1 MKRALLAVFSA
12 CAIGL
17 TSLPVPAG
25 ASIAAVADVPEIR
38 IVSQPFNILASVNS
52 RFVLDP
58 NLNSIVDRTDR
69 LEFLLH
75 RRVASIDSFRAIA
88 NGDVQP
94 GVTDSLIIRLS
105 RVDRDYAGHLLPV
118 VPIISEQKEGYSLSV
133 PFDGIYPITIR
144 LVDSQTDAVL
154 SQTLTFINKRDPN
167 GVMPP
172 VPYTSLLHLNTVPSL
187 NTTGV
192 TEISD
197 ATRASV
203 QRMIDFLVAHP
214 TPVTISLEPEVVAA
228 LAESANPVD
237 AKLFLALREQLRTRS
252 IANATFAPVDPSVFA
267 GLDLG
272 REFSAQLS
280 FGEKTLNRLLPGVTI
295 QRSTFVLTTTVL
307 HCCANPELRR
317 SFFCLRQ

>member
-17 TSLPVPAG
+17 TSLPMPVGA

-118 VPIISEQKEGYSLSV
+118 VPIISEQKEGYS
-133 PFDGIYPITIR
+133 
-144 LVDSQTDAVL
+144 
-154 SQTLTFINKRDPN
+154 
-167 GVMPP
+167 
-172 VPYTSLLHLNTVPSL
+172 
-187 NTTGV
+187 
-192 TEISD
+192 
-197 ATRASV
+197 
-203 QRMIDFLVAHP
+203 
-214 TPVTISLEPEVVAA
+214 
-228 LAESANPVD
+228 
-237 AKLFLALREQLRTRS
+237 
-252 IANATFAPVDPSVFA
+252 
-267 GLDLG
+267 
-272 REFSAQLS
+272 
-280 FGEKTLNRLLPGVTI
+280 
-295 QRSTFVLTTTVL
+295 
-307 HCCANPELRR
+307 
-317 SFFCLRQ
+317 